1 MISQRTYRTDEAS
14 SAEEGDQMPVAQEAR
29 ECFPLLAIASL
40 RALVNIVSVDLRES
54 VQHILDALILQ
65 TRSVLN
71 LVVRRAEQGRRVLGE
86 PMGDLDHQM
95 YEIRHRQRW
104 EKDLH

>member
-1 MISQRTYRTDEAS
+1 
-14 SAEEGDQMPVAQEAR
+14 MPVAQEAR

-65 TRSVLN
+65 TWPVLN
-71 LVVRRAEQGRRVLGE
+71 LVVRGAEQG
-86 PMGDLDHQM
+86 
-95 YEIRHRQRW
+95 
-104 EKDLH
+104 